1 MRLGGELFTTCNSPQ
16 QWANLVKQKGYTAAF
31 CPIQGDVA
39 DDTIQAY
46 RRAAQEQD
54 IVIGEVGVWNNVLH
68 PLKKVRD
75 KAMQYAKQQLT
86 LAEKIGA
93 NCCVNISG
101 TLNPD
106 VWYGPHPRNF
116 DRDTLEDAVK
126 AIQEII
132 DSVQPQNTFYTL
144 EPSPW
149 LYPTGIE
156 SYLTMIKMVNRKA
169 FAVHWDPVNMIST
182 PRRYYQNGEYLK
194 QCIQAFGPLI
204 KACHLKDIYMDETF
218 TLYMQE
224 LPAGKGVLDYALLLK
239 ELHALNPQMPAFVEH
254 MKTEEESSK
263 AADFVRDMLHKGNVF
278 TG

>member
-16 QWANLVKQKGYTAAF
+16 QWANLVKQKGYAAAF

-75 KAMQYAKQQLT
+75 KAMRYAKQQLT

-101 TLNPD
+101 TLNPN

-132 DSVQPQNTFYTL
+132 DNVQPQNTFYTL

-224 LPAGKGVLDYALLLK
+224 
-239 ELHALNPQMPAFVEH
+239 
-254 MKTEEESSK
+254 
-263 AADFVRDMLHKGNVF
+263 R
-278 TG
+278 